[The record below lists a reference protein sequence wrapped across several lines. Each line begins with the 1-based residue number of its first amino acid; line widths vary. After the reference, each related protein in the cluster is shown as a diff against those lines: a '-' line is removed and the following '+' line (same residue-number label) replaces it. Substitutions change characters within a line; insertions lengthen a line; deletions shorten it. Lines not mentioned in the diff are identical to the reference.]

1 MVELLDPGIAEGLP
15 IEGTCRLCAHRV
27 ELGEVT
33 RQGQRFTDVAQAR
46 SALLAWA
53 SAEGDPD
60 LESFCAG
67 SLCGITPEEACRRL
81 VDGEGIETSF
91 DVLALLFPG
100 AEGGMGSADSAAAT
114 FTPTR
119 SMIDGPAPL
128 PEVPRTSPRLAPR
141 AMAAV
146 MLADGEVH
154 APPPGGP
161 PPPPRPAP
169 RAWGGV
175 WRAAGAPHARERAF
189 LDAWLADNGHDPL
202 TEDDLRPWRPGDLG
216 WLDEPAP
223 LIKAMVALAYVDR
236 QRDGTEWRVIR
247 EFARY
252 WRYPLGELE
261 AMGRAREAATASAP
275 KKLWTSLTSI
285 FVRSE

>member
-154 APPPGGP
+154 A
-161 PPPPRPAP
+161 
-169 RAWGGV
+169 
-175 WRAAGAPHARERAF
+175 RERAF

-275 KKLWTSLTSI
+275 KKLWTALTSI